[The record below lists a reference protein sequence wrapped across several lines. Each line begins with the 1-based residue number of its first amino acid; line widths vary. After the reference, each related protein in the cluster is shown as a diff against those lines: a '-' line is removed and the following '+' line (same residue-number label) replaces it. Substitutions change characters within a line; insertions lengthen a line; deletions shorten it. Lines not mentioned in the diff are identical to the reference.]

1 MVRKPELVPRPLSQA
16 QNNPPYPTTP
26 PDEHPPPFLHDPH
39 ASDAN
44 GYTFVSHEDARRSRS
59 NSDISSS
66 SDWDE
71 PEDEDEDETKKDDIP
86 AALKPGPHR
95 PTSSQQVKPDELP
108 ALLRV
113 GPPGGSPAPRISIDS
128 EDDRPKAENKTE
140 EKKPESSSSPPP
152 APVSP
157 PPPTLTSP
165 PPPAVSPPPPPAS
178 NASDSPATT
187 ASGRRPTITLKSQNP
202 YLQHFQSQTTGDSS
216 YGNDGAG
223 DPSAAQSAVPQ
234 EPIEMPLD
242 NKTPVEQISK
252 LSIWD
257 NTEKDSQSPPSKPPP
272 DVPQDSAKDQSSALA
287 DTASPTSPEAASRRH
302 DSDASSAFFPG
313 MDISSL
319 DAVTSRNHGLP
330 SDSDAQGGRT
340 WQEQQAWEKSERER
354 REREAAEAHER
365 AMQEERE
372 RQAEEEWHRGEAAV
386 KAAAQTQPPAQ
397 PSEETAPPLPP
408 RPGTS
413 STTAEHAPTQPRPSN
428 MTTSGTGLS
437 EAELERQRKENYSIK
452 HIRWFD
458 SRTDNVREAPV
469 LTQNANGP
477 CPLLA
482 LVNALVLSTPIRQQS
497 ALVDAL
503 KTRETISLG
512 FLLDAVFEELMTG
525 HRGNNAQE
533 LPDVND
539 LYNFLLALHTGMNVN
554 PRFVAA
560 ESDSLIDHPVPQ
572 NPTKPGGFEQTREM
586 RLYST
591 FNIPLIHGWLPPS
604 ESPAYAAFNRSAKT
618 YEDAQNIQFHEE
630 ELEVKL
636 SSSGLSPTEQNL
648 YEDLQAIKDFLQR
661 WSTQLTDC
669 GLKVM
674 RESLKPGQFAILF
687 RNDHFSTIYKE
698 PRSQKILTLVTDA
711 GYSSHEEIVWESL
724 VDVTGRGSEMFS
736 GDFRTVS
743 HSSGSGPE
751 RPIRSLLDDEPP
763 SQPTGGFPNG
773 GGITY
778 PQESGTVGGNPGDRT
793 EQEDADLALAL
804 QLQEEEDDRH
814 RRDTEARRRR
824 ENELSHNFLSNEA
837 TSNAGPNSRPGRIND
852 TIRGQDIRPLIPPR
866 RNNVQTHR
874 PQADGEEPPP
884 PTYEQAAN
892 SPVYVPGQGLPNPP
906 QGAGAG
912 RGQSAYAATS
922 QGQGQSYWLGGRGNG
937 RGRRTSQP
945 TPLVNRIPD
954 GNGTAGPSAPVGH
967 GRRHSGQG
975 GPGKEEKCI
984 VM

>member
-1 MVRKPELVPRPLSQA
+1 MVRRPELVPRPLSQA

-26 PDEHPPPFLHDPH
+26 PDEHPPPFLHDPQ
-39 ASDAN
+39 ASDTN

-71 PEDEDEDETKKDDIP
+71 PEDDDDEETKKDEIP

-95 PTSSQQVKPDELP
+95 PTSSQQVKKDELP

-128 EDDRPKAENKTE
+128 EDDRPKVE
-140 EKKPESSSSPPP
+140 EKAEPSFSPPP
-152 APVSP
+152 ALASP
-157 PPPTLTSP
+157 PPTATP
-165 PPPAVSPPPPPAS
+165 PPHPAVSPPPPPAS
-178 NASDSPATT
+178 VSPEPPASDTP
-187 ASGRRPTITLKSQNP
+187 GRRPTVTLQSQNP
-202 YLQHFQSQTTGDSS
+202 YLQFQSQTAGDTT
-216 YGNDGAG
+216 YGNDNAGATMATQH
-223 DPSAAQSAVPQ
+223 SLPQ

-252 LSIWD
+252 LSLWD
-257 NTEKDSQSPPSKPPP
+257 NVGQSPHSGPPVSVPEEPAKQQPSAPG
-272 DVPQDSAKDQSSALA
+272 DI
-287 DTASPTSPEAASRRH
+287 ASPTSPTEAARRH
-302 DSDASSAFFPG
+302 DSDASSAFYPG

-330 SDSDAQGGRT
+330 SDSDAQGSRT

-365 AMQEERE
+365 AMQDERE
-372 RQAEEEWHRGEAAV
+372 RQAEEEWHRGEAAA
-386 KAAAQTQPPAQ
+386 KAAAQAAAQTRPQPP
-397 PSEETAPPLPP
+397 EETAPPLPP

-413 STTAEHAPTQPRPSN
+413 STTAEHPPTQPPRTQN
-428 MTTSGTGLS
+428 MNVDGTGTSGLS
-437 EAELERQRKENYSIK
+437 EAEVDRQRKENYSIK

-497 ALVDAL
+497 TLMDAL

-512 FLLDAVFEELMTG
+512 FL
-525 HRGNNAQE
+525 AQE
-533 LPDVND
+533 LPDVSD

-560 ESDSLIDHPVPQ
+560 ESESLIDHPVSQ
-572 NPTKPGGFEQTREM
+572 SSAKPGDFEQTREM

-591 FNIPLIHGWLPPS
+591 FNIPLIHGWLPPPG
-604 ESPAYAAFNRSAKT
+604 SPAYAAFDRSAKT

-636 SSSGLSPTEQNL
+636 SSSGLSPEEQNL
-648 YEDLQAIKDFLQR
+648 LWFEGD
-661 WSTQLTDC
+661 
-669 GLKVM
+669 G
-674 RESLKPGQFAILF
+674 ESLKPGQFAILF

-724 VDVTGRGSEMFS
+724 VDVTGRGSELFS
-736 GDFRTVS
+736 GDFRAVS
-743 HSSGSGPE
+743 HSTGSAPE

-763 SQPTGGFPNG
+763 LQPSGGFPNG
-773 GGITY
+773 GGVTY
-778 PQESGTVGGNPGDRT
+778 PQESGTVGATPST
-793 EQEDADLALAL
+793 EQEDADLALAM

-814 RRDTEARRRR
+814 RRDAEARRRR
-824 ENELSHNFLSNEA
+824 ENELSHNFLSSEA
-837 TSNAGPNSRPGRIND
+837 NAHTPNNRPGRVVD

-906 QGAGAG
+906 QGAG

-922 QGQGQSYWLGGRGNG
+922 QGQSYFLGGRGNG

-945 TPLVNRIPD
+945 TPLINRIPD
-954 GNGTAGPSAPVGH
+954 GSGTAAGPSAAH
-967 GRRHSGQG
+967 GRRHSNQG